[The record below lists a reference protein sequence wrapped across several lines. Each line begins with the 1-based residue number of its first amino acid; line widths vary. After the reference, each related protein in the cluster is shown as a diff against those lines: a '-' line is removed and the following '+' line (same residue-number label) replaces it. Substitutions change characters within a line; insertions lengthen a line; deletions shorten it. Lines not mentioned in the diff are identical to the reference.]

1 MSFLLVWSLQ
11 HGADVAR
18 VAASVKLL
26 GAAFEREVAS
36 SVAALVDR
44 LESPPETLLDLVDQA
59 LVAAP
64 AVSLRGGTSEILRT
78 IVARGLAGS

>member
-11 HGADVAR
+11 HGTDVAR

-26 GAAFEREVAS
+26 GAAFEQDVAS
-36 SVAALVDR
+36 SVSILVDR
-44 LESPPETLLDLVDQA
+44 LESPPDALTTLVDEA
-59 LVAAP
+59 VVAAP